1 LLEVALDI
9 HQILMLKNKIYNYL
23 LNEILKNF
31 ITILLTFTTIAW
43 VVRAVNFLDLMV
55 VDGYSSS
62 IYFQYSLLNIT
73 TITTRFVPLALLLSL
88 TMSIIKFERQQELLI
103 LWTSGLGKIKIVN
116 IFILLSF
123 FITFFQLLFSVIIN
137 PYLLN
142 KSRFLLRDSS
152 QIQINTILKSND
164 FSDSFKGLTFY
175 IDKKKN
181 NKELEN
187 IFIKDVGGNIDTLTS
202 SFNPEPKNEGQVLSR
217 KKNTTIIAKKGFV
230 LNDKL
235 ILFEGII
242 QTLTLNNKIKNIQFE
257 KTELILQNLSTRA
270 IKEPKIQETS
280 TLKLMECF
288 SYKNNDINLNNCSKN
303 FKNETTQN
311 LSRRL
316 GTPLYIPLITV
327 IVSFLLLHQKE
338 KKFNFLKKY
347 ILFLLSFVI
356 LVSAEILL
364 RFTSFSLVATSSYY
378 VLPLILF
385 LFCYIY
391 LLRKI
396 ISERIE
402 NE

>member
-1 LLEVALDI
+1 MLEVALDI

-217 KKNTTIIAKKGFV
+217 KKNTTIIAKKV
-230 LNDKL
+230 LY
-235 ILFEGII
+235 
-242 QTLTLNNKIKNIQFE
+242 
-257 KTELILQNLSTRA
+257 
-270 IKEPKIQETS
+270 
-280 TLKLMECF
+280 LM
-288 SYKNNDINLNNCSKN
+288 IN
-303 FKNETTQN
+303 
-311 LSRRL
+311 
-316 GTPLYIPLITV
+316 
-327 IVSFLLLHQKE
+327 
-338 KKFNFLKKY
+338 
-347 ILFLLSFVI
+347 
-356 LVSAEILL
+356 
-364 RFTSFSLVATSSYY
+364 
-378 VLPLILF
+378 
-385 LFCYIY
+385 
-391 LLRKI
+391 
-396 ISERIE
+396 
-402 NE
+402 